1 MGGKGGERMGYCTR
15 YYLNTDATTDADEI
29 AKFVGSRFMPLREK
43 VTGVEYASSGGVKWY
58 YHEDDMQAL
67 SRQFPSVLFTLR
79 GEGEEPGDLWQKYF
93 KDGKMQVAKAVIT
106 YPACVL

>member
-1 MGGKGGERMGYCTR
+1 MGYCTR

-29 AKFVGSRFMPLREK
+29 SAVISDMVLPLREK
-43 VTGVEYASSGGVKWY
+43 VPGVKYAPSDEAKWY
-58 YHEDDMQAL
+58 AHEADML
-67 SRQFPSVLFTLR
+67 SLSQGYPSVLFTLR